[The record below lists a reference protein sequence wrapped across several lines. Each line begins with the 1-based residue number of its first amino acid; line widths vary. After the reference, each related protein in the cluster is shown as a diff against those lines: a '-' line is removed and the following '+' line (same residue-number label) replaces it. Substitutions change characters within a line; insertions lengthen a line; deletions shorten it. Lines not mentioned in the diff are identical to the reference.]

1 MIRHR
6 YSSEM
11 QKGFDDSEG
20 ARFARQAP
28 PPLYRAP
35 ALSKVSAASLDRG
48 VHRQLGSSGFKLR
61 PATPVIVCLVLLTLI
76 PTAQLHFLLTYL
88 ETPALGSII
97 DQPRSRSLT
106 ARDNRCFT
114 YRAARF
120 HSTCARGTIDIVCC
134 LHSQP
139 CCANQHIERFSF
151 WVTHATSPLSRT

>member
-61 PATPVIVCLVLLTLI
+61 PATPVIVCLVL
-76 PTAQLHFLLTYL
+76 
-88 ETPALGSII
+88 S
-97 DQPRSRSLT
+97 
-106 ARDNRCFT
+106 
-114 YRAARF
+114 
-120 HSTCARGTIDIVCC
+120 TIDVD
-134 LHSQP
+134 SD
-139 CCANQHIERFSF
+139 SS
-151 WVTHATSPLSRT
+151 TSLSSHLSRDACSRVRHRSASLSLSYSS

>member
-1 MIRHR
+1 
-6 YSSEM
+6 M

-20 ARFARQAP
+20 ARFARQA

-76 PTAQLHFLLTYL
+76 PTAQLHFLLTHL

-97 DQPRSRSLT
+97 DQPCSRSRSLT

-114 YRAARF
+114 
-120 HSTCARGTIDIVCC
+120 H
-134 LHSQP
+134 
-139 CCANQHIERFSF
+139 
-151 WVTHATSPLSRT
+151 